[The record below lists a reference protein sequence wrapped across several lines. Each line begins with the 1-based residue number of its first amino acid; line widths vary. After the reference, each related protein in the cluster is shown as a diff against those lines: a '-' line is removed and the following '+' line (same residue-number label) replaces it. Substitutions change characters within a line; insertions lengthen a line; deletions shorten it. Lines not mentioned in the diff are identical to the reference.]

1 LLSGIALTFIY
12 AWVFNNT
19 KGSVLLV
26 ILLHASVDAF
36 FVSQLFFAP
45 IVSTLL
51 PFTIGFGA
59 VALAII
65 VFTRGRLGYDHYLQE
80 EEATEEPDVAT
91 AQT

>member
-36 FVSQLFFAP
+36 FVERLFLAP
-45 IVSTLL
+45 IAASNL
-51 PFTIGFGA
+51 PLTIGFGA
-59 VALAII
+59 VALLLV
-65 VFTRGRLGYDHYLQE
+65 VFTRGRLGYDRYQQEVAE
-80 EEATEEPDVAT
+80 EEPAPAT
-91 AQT
+91 AQA